1 MLFGNENRHLNNIA
15 VLRRGDR
22 FAHCPLFDLGTGL
35 LTNVRDN
42 STEIELKTL
51 MCELRARPSTQHL
64 PTKFVRL
71 RRCIAPIGVGLI
83 EETSLPALTAPLS
96 FDSDARQSR
105 YPHPRGNLHESTA
118 GKAGAMAP
126 QSLRTA
132 FDKETGRL
140 APCTAQKLTAFTSHH
155 DSGQFFSYFLR
166 KPKFDTLQSQ
176 GAQ

>member
-15 VLRRGDR
+15 VLRRGR
-22 FAHCPLFDLGTGL
+22 SVPARS
-35 LTNVRDN
+35 LTLAQGCSPMYGDN
-42 STEIELKTL
+42 PTEIELKTL

-64 PTKFVRL
+64 PNKFARL
-71 RRCIAPIGVGLI
+71 RRRIAPIGVGLI
-83 EETSLPALTAPLS
+83 EETSIPALTAPLS

-105 YPHPRGNLHESTA
+105 YPYPRGNLHESAA
-118 GKAGAMAP
+118 GKAGAMTP

-166 KPKFDTLQSQ
+166 KPRFDALQSQ
-176 GAQ
+176 GVQ